1 MLLGKLGKKIKEQ
14 RSNESKKK
22 SSNDSICETLR
33 AGTGSKEP
41 GINLDH
47 ISSASSF
54 NQYQDYQD
62 LNYESKFNGFY
73 SRDNLP

>member
-1 MLLGKLGKKIKEQ
+1 M
-14 RSNESKKK
+14 
-22 SSNDSICETLR
+22 ETLR

-73 SRDNLP
+73 SRDNLPEIERWNIFNKSW